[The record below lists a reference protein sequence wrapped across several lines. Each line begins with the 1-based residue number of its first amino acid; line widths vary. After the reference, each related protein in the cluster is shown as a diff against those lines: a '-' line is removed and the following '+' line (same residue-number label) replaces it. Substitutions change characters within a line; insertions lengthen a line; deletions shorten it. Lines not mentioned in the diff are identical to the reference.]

1 MPDEK
6 QMIKKP
12 NKLLTSPPFKEK
24 PPMFAYIK
32 GVFAEKS
39 PTSVVVETNGIGYE
53 LHISLQT
60 YAKIE
65 NLPEGKLW
73 THLYIKDDSHLLY
86 GFYHTDER
94 DVFRLLITVSGI
106 GTNTARL
113 ILSAM
118 TSAETKNAI
127 LAEDESAFKRI
138 KGIGAKTAKRLI
150 IDLKDK
156 VLKDDRVDIPSV
168 VPASGG
174 HVRMEA
180 MSALLALGFH
190 RSEVQKVLN
199 KLQGEQVDTT
209 EELIKLSLKALS
221 RG

>member
-1 MPDEK
+1 
-6 QMIKKP
+6 
-12 NKLLTSPPFKEK
+12 
-24 PPMFAYIK
+24 MFAYIK
-32 GVFAEKS
+32 GVFAEKT

-86 GFYHTDER
+86 GFSHTDER
-94 DVFRLLITVSGI
+94 DVFRQLITVSGI

-118 TSAETKNAI
+118 SSAEVKNAI
-127 LAEDESAFKRI
+127 LAEDETAFRRI

-156 VLKDDRVDIPSV
+156 VLKDDRAESLSPVS
-168 VPASGG
+168 AAGG
-174 HVRMEA
+174 NARAEA

-190 RSEVQKVLN
+190 RTEVQKVLN
-199 KLQGEQVDTT
+199 QLEGEAADST

-221 RG
+221 RR